1 MCIIAQFLGDDFIIF
16 ESQIENIS
24 IFSLILIKYSL
35 ILQLIYPCKRVI
47 LKLFRK
53 YLTCKNLFFRG

>member
-35 ILQLIYPCKRVI
+35 ILQLIYPCNRVI

-53 YLTCKNLFFRG
+53 Y